1 MYHIT
6 IITIISIFDKLG
18 GLGVAR
24 FSCFKCAN
32 ETALNHEFNALVA
45 RTAESAKKS

>member
-1 MYHIT
+1 MQEED
-6 IITIISIFDKLG
+6 DKEMAAEAAENMRLD
-18 GLGVAR
+18 R
-24 FSCFKCAN
+24 